1 MANVMVFGPGTTP
14 LQGGTIPAEVR
25 QAYATML
32 LLAARPALVHAQ
44 FCDDKPI
51 PKNSGTTMHM
61 RRFELLTP
69 AMTPLSE
76 GVTPAGNTLT
86 VTDVPVSIQQFGD
99 YVIISDLFSWVA
111 IDPILTEAADIL
123 GFQAGQTLDQLSRNF
138 MNIGT
143 SVLYANGKTSRAAL
157 TTNDKYTSVEIKK
170 GTRTLSKVYAAPYDG
185 QNYIAIVS
193 PDTVYDIQS
202 VTEWLN
208 TGQYSD
214 PEAIFSGE
222 VGRLYGT
229 RYIQSP
235 IATIYPAA
243 GANGQ
248 DIHGTLTF
256 GKNAF
261 GKAEIA
267 GENLQMIVKGP
278 GQSGWDPLDQRASS
292 GYTPARHY
300 KMAV

>member
-14 LQGGTIPAEVR
+14 GQGGTLPPEVR
-25 QAYATML
+25 QAYAVQL

-51 PKNSGTTMHM
+51 PKMSGTTMHM

-69 AMTPLSE
+69 ATTPLTE

-99 YVIISDLFSWVA
+99 FIVLSDMFSWVA
-111 IDPILTEAADIL
+111 IDPILTEAADVL

-143 SVLYANGKTSRAAL
+143 SVIYAGGAVSRAAL
-157 TTNDKYTSVEIKK
+157 TVNNKYTSVEIKK
-170 GTRTLSKVYAAPYDG
+170 STRALQKVYAAPYDG

-202 VTEWLN
+202 TSEWLN
-208 TGQYSD
+208 TGEYSD

-222 VGRLYGT
+222 VGRLYGI
-229 RYIQSP
+229 RYIQSG
-235 IATIYPAA
+235 IATIFA
-243 GANGQ
+243 GAGAAGQ

-267 GENLQMIVKGP
+267 GENLQMVVKGL
-278 GQSGWDPLDQRASS
+278 GQAGFDPLRYGRA
-292 GYTPARHY
+292 
-300 KMAV
+300 V